1 MLGVGVSAAQSPPWL
16 RVKEAVS
23 TVGDLRWTG
32 VDVQRQN
39 SRMLLWLLV
48 PEQDSESGRWDA
60 SAKATELKWPEKGF
74 EHGLHP
80 QFPREWCL
88 QCFPS
93 TAAVK
98 SAGGP
103 GSRVE
108 ASLQNRS
115 PCPDR
120 AASYVHPE
128 KQPVK

>member
-1 MLGVGVSAAQSPPWL
+1 MGVGVSAAQSPPWL

-74 EHGLHP
+74 EHGFTRSSRGSGVSNVFHP
-80 QFPREWCL
+80 RQR
-88 QCFPS
+88 
-93 TAAVK
+93 
-98 SAGGP
+98 
-103 GSRVE
+103 
-108 ASLQNRS
+108 
-115 PCPDR
+115 
-120 AASYVHPE
+120 
-128 KQPVK
+128 